1 MEKTNEILT
10 KITDVICERLEKGVN
25 PWVKPWKSFYKN
37 DGKCYPSV
45 FAYNYATKKA
55 YNGINQVLLPNG
67 FYLSMKQIDDKK
79 LKLRKGSKGYLVV
92 FFKEYERKSS
102 QKEEESGYTD
112 NAHRDGSITRVFNSN
127 PTTEFYLKDG
137 VWTTKARVLKYS
149 YVFAI
154 SDCEDYEKLKDIDDF
169 IEDNDGQELIWSE
182 TEVDMIL
189 KSYRERFNIK
199 YYECL
204 SNDAYFVPATNEIH
218 LPKKSQ
224 FNSIEE
230 YYSTAFHEHTHSTG
244 LPLKRDIM
252 NGFGSQKYS
261 FEELVAEIGACY
273 SMGYLGISTEHTIQ
287 NSASYLKSWATRI
300 KGDDTLKT
308 KVMKATTNAQKA
320 FELIFNIA

>member
-25 PWVKPWKSFYKN
+25 PWVKPWKSIYKN
-37 DGKCYPSV
+37 DGKLYPSV

-55 YNGINQVLLPNG
+55 YNGINQILLPEG

-79 LKLRKGSKGYLVV
+79 LKLRKGSKGYMIV

-149 YVFAI
+149 YVFAV
-154 SDCEDYEKLKDIDDF
+154 SDCEGLENINDIDI
-169 IEDNDGQELIWSE
+169 IEDTDGTLDNYECE
-182 TEVDMIL
+182 ADEIL
-189 KSYRERFNIK
+189 LEYRKRYNIK
-199 YYECL
+199 LYENL
-204 SNDAYFVPATNEIH
+204 SNDAYFTPSTNEIH

-244 LPLKRDIM
+244 LPLKRDIL

-273 SMGYLGISTEHTIQ
+273 SMGYLGISTENTIQ